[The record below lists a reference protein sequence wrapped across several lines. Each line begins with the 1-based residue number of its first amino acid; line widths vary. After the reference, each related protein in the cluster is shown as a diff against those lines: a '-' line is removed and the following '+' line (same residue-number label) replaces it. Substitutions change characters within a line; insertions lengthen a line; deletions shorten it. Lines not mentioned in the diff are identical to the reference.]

1 MTITIYESIKPDIAL
16 IESKRSE
23 FIKRYGKMLV
33 EIPAKDL
40 VKEMTKISRWVNNEL
55 KEECLFEIG

>member
-1 MTITIYESIKPDIAL
+1 MTITIYESIKPDKAL
-16 IESKRSE
+16 IESKRDE

-33 EIPAKDL
+33 ELPAKDL
-40 VKEMTKISRWVNNEL
+40 VHEMRMLSVWCNNEL